1 MRGSPHLPVELM
13 LRAADDAIADAGLT
27 VADIDGIVPPPG
39 YTSSEELAAN
49 LGIDTLRFATTV
61 HMGGASSDRRAATRG
76 ARGDERARHQ
86 RARRRRLERLL
97 RVPARG
103 PGIPRPRRGLDT
115 GAVGDVVLDYY
126 LPVRRTRGRAVLRV
140 DRDPPQAAV
149 RHARHRHG

>member
-1 MRGSPHLPVELM
+1 M
-13 LRAADDAIADAGLT
+13 GLT

-61 HMGGASSDRRAATRG
+61 HMGGASSAACTA
-76 ARGDERARHQ
+76 ARSAGGDERTRHQ

-97 RVPARG
+97 RVPPHRDPAPTARVM
-103 PGIPRPRRGLDT
+103 DT

-126 LPVRRTRGRAVLRV
+126 LPYGAY
-140 DRDPPQAAV
+140 AAV
-149 RHARHRHG
+149 QFSAWITTATAALRHARHRHG